1 MTFTNVKVTLCHRTN
16 ATTNPYVTIT
26 VDGSAV
32 DGVRERG
39 EGSGD
44 HLGQHTGPIWTP
56 DQPNGG
62 DWGDI
67 IPPVEGVTPGANWTT
82 EGQLIFNNGCRP
94 PTIEPPANFCLEDP
108 NDPDSDCD
116 GIPDNRDDDDD
127 NDGIPDGKDDDSND
141 DGIIETRPQTDFDP
155 KLPDEVVPGGP
166 FGLPG
171 GDTTDVGMDINYD
184 VKCRLV
190 KTKRVTPR
198 GSIEDPKDV
207 PLCTVRK
214 RGSSYEVTVISA
226 SPVKVKVIA
235 TAAAVGDYKAFRKV
249 YTYYVG

>member
-1 MTFTNVKVTLCHRTN
+1 MKGRGLRRLAAVAVGLAVVAGLQVGVSNAVTSTAAAPLAKDEPKDPPGKPDKPGKPEDTVTFTNVKVTLCHRTN
-16 ATTNPYVTIT
+16 ATSNPYVMIT
-26 VDGSAV
+26 VDSSAV

-67 IPPVEGVTPGANWTT
+67 IPPVDGVTPGANWTP
-82 EGQLIFNNGCRP
+82 EGQAIFNNGCRLP
-94 PTIEPPANFCLEDP
+94 AIEPPDDFCLEDP

-166 FGLPG
+166 FALP
-171 GDTTDVGMDINYD
+171 DDDETDVGMDIN
-184 VKCRLV
+184 
-190 KTKRVTPR
+190 
-198 GSIEDPKDV
+198 SILTDQH
-207 PLCTVRK
+207 
-214 RGSSYEVTVISA
+214 
-226 SPVKVKVIA
+226 
-235 TAAAVGDYKAFRKV
+235 
-249 YTYYVG
+249 